1 MTSRAPAPGRLTPSS
16 ASKQQSLR
24 RQRLN
29 LMLDLRKLARQ
40 GDQAVW
46 GKLGKTDDTAHADLK
61 KALRQA
67 LKDRQ
72 EPRCCYCKRWLLNQA
87 AAAPIEHVLPRHTY
101 PTFALRAR
109 NLAIA
114 CVDCN
119 TLKGKCDWG
128 NFPKP
133 HLRYPSGE
141 ELTFFH
147 PRFHDYDVH
156 LRFARMETNH
166 YEYVIYKG
174 LTPQGRHLCSE
185 LLNRVVGK
193 QSLKRGYP
201 SLAGW
206 QRILDEFDAQQ
217 TQDARPA
224 LAAFRKTMEQ
234 AIGDRLEDGHASAL
248 WAAPA
253 TPH

>member
-1 MTSRAPAPGRLTPSS
+1 MTGLVPVPGKRKPPSVS
-16 ASKQQSLR
+16 GQQSLR

-29 LMLDLRKLARQ
+29 LLLDLRKLARQ
-40 GDQAVW
+40 GSHAVW
-46 GKLGKTDDTAHADLK
+46 GKLGNTDDTAHADLK
-61 KALRQA
+61 KVLRQA
-67 LKDRQ
+67 LKERQ

-87 AAAPIEHVLPRHTY
+87 AAAPIEHVLPRLAY
-101 PTFALRAR
+101 PAFALRAR
-109 NLAIA
+109 NLVIA

-119 TLKGKCDWG
+119 SLKGKCDWG

-147 PRFHDYDVH
+147 PRFHDYDEH
-156 LRFARMETNH
+156 LRFARMETNR

-185 LLNRVVGK
+185 LLNRVVSK

-201 SLAGW
+201 RLANW
-206 QRILDEFDAQQ
+206 QRILDEVDAHQIP
-217 TQDARPA
+217 DARPA
-224 LAAFRKTMEQ
+224 LEAFRKTMEQ
-234 AIGDRLEDGHASAL
+234 AIGDRLEDSHASAL
-248 WAAPA
+248 WGAP
-253 TPH
+253 

>member
-1 MTSRAPAPGRLTPSS
+1 MTSRTLVPDQLTQSS
-16 ASKQQSLR
+16 AGKQQLMR

-29 LMLDLRKLARQ
+29 LLLGLRKQARD
-40 GDQAVW
+40 GDKSVW
-46 GKLGKTDDTAHADLK
+46 GKLGKIDDAPHADLK

-67 LKDRQ
+67 LKERQ

-101 PTFALRAR
+101 PAYALRAR

-119 TLKGKCDWG
+119 ALKGKIDWG
-128 NFPKP
+128 NFPEP
-133 HLRYPSGE
+133 HRRYPSGE

-147 PRFHDYDVH
+147 PRFHDYDAHV
-156 LRFARMETNH
+156 RFARMETNR
-166 YEYVIYKG
+166 YEYVTYKG
-174 LTPQGRHLCSE
+174 LTPQGRHLCTE

-201 SLAGW
+201 RLANW
-206 QRILDEFDAQQ
+206 QRIVDEVAANQNFDE
-217 TQDARPA
+217 RPA

-234 AIGDRLEDGHASAL
+234 AIGDRLDDAHASAL
-248 WAAPA
+248 WAAPS
-253 TPH
+253 THR

>member
-1 MTSRAPAPGRLTPSS
+1 MTAPGKLTLSS
-16 ASKQQSLR
+16 SSSSKQQLLR
-24 RQRLN
+24 RRRLN
-29 LMLDLRKLARQ
+29 LMLNLRKQARQ

-46 GKLGKTDDTAHADLK
+46 GKLSNKDDTAYADLK

-128 NFPKP
+128 NFPEP
-133 HLRYPSGE
+133 HLRYPSRE

-156 LRFARMETNH
+156 IRFARLETNC

-185 LLNRVVGK
+185 LLNSVVGK

-206 QRILDEFDAQQ
+206 QRTLDEVDAQL
-217 TQDARPA
+217 TLDERPA
-224 LAAFRKTMEQ
+224 FAAFRMTMEQ

-248 WAAPA
+248 WAAAA
-253 TPH
+253 TPP